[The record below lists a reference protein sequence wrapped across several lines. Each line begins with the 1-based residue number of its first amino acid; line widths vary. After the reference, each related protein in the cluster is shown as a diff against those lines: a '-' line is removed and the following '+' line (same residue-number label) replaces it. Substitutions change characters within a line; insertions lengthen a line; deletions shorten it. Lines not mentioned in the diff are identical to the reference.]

1 MESDLVASVIGW
13 LRAPNLSD
21 VGSVASLLGLALTV
35 WVAWAVRR
43 LRTSYLFSAR
53 VPALAKRLRQH
64 AAKLSDYLNDAD
76 AFKAKIEEELA
87 AAEVTAGSLYRKLDG
102 HSRKVMKSLKSSI
115 RRSTK
120 GALSEDQLRVVYL
133 EMVKMNEQLKD
144 LQADLKWER

>member
-1 MESDLVASVIGW
+1 
-13 LRAPNLSD
+13 
-21 VGSVASLLGLALTV
+21 
-35 WVAWAVRR
+35 
-43 LRTSYLFSAR
+43 